1 MQIKMSLLEQMTIAF
16 SCWIVMR
23 FAIWYHLYNLNNM
36 KNIHGVVLLL
46 VKLQDF
52 IACNFT
58 KSNTPLWE
66 FSTFWNCTNGIKL
79 RRTSHMNV

>member
-1 MQIKMSLLEQMTIAF
+1 MLNCDA
-16 SCWIVMR
+16 

-52 IACNFT
+52 
-58 KSNTPLWE
+58 SLQ
-66 FSTFWNCTNGIKL
+66 L
-79 RRTSHMNV
+79 Y